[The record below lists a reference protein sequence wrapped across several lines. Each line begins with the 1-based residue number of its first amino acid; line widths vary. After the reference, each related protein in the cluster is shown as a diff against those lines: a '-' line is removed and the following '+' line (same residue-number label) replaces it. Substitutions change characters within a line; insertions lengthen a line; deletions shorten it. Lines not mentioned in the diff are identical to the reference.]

1 LTSRRRTTRNFLC
14 VPAEIESPVHGIF
27 RLEKEKEYPD
37 AARFTALPGIFAS
50 GSRKNRLPL
59 ERSE

>member
-1 LTSRRRTTRNFLC
+1 VEF
-14 VPAEIESPVHGIF
+14 F
-27 RLEKEKEYPD
+27 RLEKEKEYSD

-50 GSRKNRLPL
+50 GSPKNHPDL